1 MKESIGKRFRI
12 RYMGHISK
20 LKYEIVAEEYDK
32 YIIGFNSNE
41 EDRTLIK
48 GWPQEDDKYGNKYEL
63 FWYIEK
69 NDLIKE
75 KENNSCLEI
84 E

>member
-1 MKESIGKRFRI
+1 MRESIGKRFRI

-41 EDRTLIK
+41 EDRALIK
-48 GWPQEDDKYGNKYEL
+48 GWPDDKYGNKYKR

-75 KENNSCLEI
+75 NDSCLEI

>member
-1 MKESIGKRFRI
+1 MRENIGKRFRV
-12 RYMGHISK
+12 RYMWHISK
-20 LKYEIVAEEYDK
+20 LKYEIVAEKYDG
-32 YIIGFNSNE
+32 YVIGFNNNNE
-41 EDRTLIK
+41 EDRTPIK

-75 KENNSCLEI
+75 NDSCLEI